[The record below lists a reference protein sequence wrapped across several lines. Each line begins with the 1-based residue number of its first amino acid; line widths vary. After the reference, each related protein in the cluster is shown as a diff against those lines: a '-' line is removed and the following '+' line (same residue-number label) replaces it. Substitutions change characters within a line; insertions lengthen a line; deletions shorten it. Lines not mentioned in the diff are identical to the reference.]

1 MQLAAWRGPLP
12 LGVMVVEAVVA
23 SDL

>member
-12 LGVMVVEAVVA
+12 SGVMVVEAVVA